1 MYLKLVLLALS
12 AAMLTACALTENLS
26 QRCSEDTQ
34 MLCNNLFGMRDDE
47 QDRRAEAQQ
56 EQINALIGDVGFLY
70 IAADMIM
77 VELDNLFMMQAN
89 YATQTQINN
98 LTNLLEARE
107 ADINE
112 LEVRV
117 AELESNDNIVDII
130 DPCGDHPTKID
141 EVILRT
147 QSGKLIASFSD
158 NANGQ
163 NTRFSIIKVG
173 SYVTTDGTNCH
184 FSVDVNGSVN

>member
-1 MYLKLVLLALS
+1 MYFKLIALALS
-12 AAMLTACALTENLS
+12 TALLTACAATEDLS
-26 QRCSEDTQ
+26 KRCSVDTQ

-70 IAADMIM
+70 VAADMIM
-77 VELDNLFMMQAN
+77 IELDSLFMVQAS

-107 ADINE
+107 EDINE
-112 LEVRV
+112 LEVRI
-117 AELESNDNIVDII
+117 AELESNENIVEII
-130 DPCGDHPTKID
+130 DPCGDHATKID

-158 NANGQ
+158 SASGQ
-163 NTRFSIIKVG
+163 NTRFSIIKAG
-173 SYVTTDGTNCH
+173 SYITTDGTNCH
-184 FSVDVNGSVN
+184 FNVNLNGTIN